1 LSLAAA
7 IPAIY
12 AALVIKPKEGTPPP
26 SGTVAAYILYVF
38 SVITLLGLLYLFA
51 FRPCCCA
58 GKRRKAGPGGN
69 PLANGMM
76 VLPVSGLPGG
86 KKNKANGKKG
96 KNGKNGMPGDVQVN
110 LIVDP
115 NAFGAGRHDEDDDTD
130 EDEDETGSVPGS
142 FDPASARRKR
152 KRAKRRSV
160 FAGLA
165 MEEDWKKARSWA
177 KKITA
182 VDAFGLI
189 LWGAIFIFILIGK
202 RCPSGLFDGWCN
214 AYNVSSAAACLLC
227 VSFGVGIFF
236 DVQDLHSSKAS
247 PRTRS

>member
-1 LSLAAA
+1 MSK
-7 IPAIY
+7 I
-12 AALVIKPKEGTPPP
+12 IKPTGGTPPP
-26 SGTVAAYILYVF
+26 SGTVAAYVLYVF
-38 SVITLLGLLYLFA
+38 SVLTVLLLLYLFA
-51 FRPCCCA
+51 FRPCCCP

-69 PLANGMM
+69 ALANGMM

-86 KKNKANGKKG
+86 KKKKGNGKKG

-115 NAFGAGRHDEDDDTD
+115 NAFGGGRHDDDDEDTDEDDD
-130 EDEDETGSVPGS
+130 ETSSVPGS

-177 KKITA
+177 KKMTA
-182 VDAFGLI
+182 VDVFGII
-189 LWGAIFIFILIGK
+189 LWGATFIFILIGK
-202 RCPSGLFDGWCN
+202 RCPSGSFDGWLVV
-214 AYNVSSAAACLLC
+214 A
-227 VSFGVGIFF
+227 SFAHSTHADTFQ
-236 DVQDLHSSKAS
+236 VQRL
-247 PRTRS
+247 